1 MYVPPAHRN
10 GRFDADLTPMEVKGK
25 EMEVF
30 SSDEHPH
37 ATSLEKGCSYVTHL

>member
-1 MYVPPAHRN
+1 MFLQHNKN
-10 GRFDADLTPMEVKGK
+10 GRFNADLTPMEVKGKK

-37 ATSLEKGCSYVTHL
+37 ATSPEKGCSYVT